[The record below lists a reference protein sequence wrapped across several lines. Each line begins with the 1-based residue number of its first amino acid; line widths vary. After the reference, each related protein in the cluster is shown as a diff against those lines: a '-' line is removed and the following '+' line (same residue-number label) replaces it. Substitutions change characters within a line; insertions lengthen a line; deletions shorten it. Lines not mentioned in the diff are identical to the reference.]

1 MAEIVE
7 PLKIIKEA
15 IIKLRVADEPTIQH
29 ALPYLR
35 QTNRLEQSK
44 HGNVSKAAGFK
55 TLPLKYIKL
64 QLILCGYFYGGGFN
78 SNHGGKFVETF
89 EKSVDEHQN
98 IFYSIFNLKC
108 WPRIDAKNINLAAI
122 LSIYII
128 NNTRH

>member
-7 PLKIIKEA
+7 ALKIIKEA
-15 IIKLRVADEPTIQH
+15 IIKLTVADEPTIQH

-78 SNHGGKFVETF
+78 SNHDAKFVVTLGIN
-89 EKSVDEHQN
+89 STHH
-98 IFYSIFNLKC
+98 
-108 WPRIDAKNINLAAI
+108 KNVQ
-122 LSIYII
+122 
-128 NNTRH
+128 HKQQHK